1 MPRPGPAI
9 HRQSSRQITTCSANY
24 LTAALVLRSF
34 PAPPYFPGLLWGAAW
49 QAAMRP
55 IHNRI
60 FFAHTD
66 FSGISI
72 FEEGFYQGIR
82 AAKEMLAVI

>member
-1 MPRPGPAI
+1 M
-9 HRQSSRQITTCSANY
+9 
-24 LTAALVLRSF
+24 
-34 PAPPYFPGLLWGAAW
+34 PPYFPGLLWGAAW

-82 AAKEMLAVI
+82 AAKEMLAIV